1 MIRQELSTSY
11 QELSEELDQVVEN
24 SDQADERDK
33 EAVRAQG
40 SGVLPVLDSESASS
54 SIRFSKACL
63 KNVFSVLLIFIYLLL
78 MAVAVFLVYQTIMDF
93 REKLKHPVM
102 SVSYKEVDRYDAP
115 GIALYPG
122 QAQLLSCK
130 HHYEVIPP
138 LRSPGQPGDMNC
150 TTQRI
155 NYTDPFSNQTLKSA
169 LIVRGPRE
177 VKKRELVFLQFR
189 LNESS
194 EDFSAIDYLLF
205 SSFQE
210 FLHSPDRVGFMQA
223 CESAYSSWKFS
234 GGFRTWVKMSLV
246 ETKEE
251 DGREAVEFR
260 QETSVVNYIDQRPAT
275 EKRAQLF
282 FVVFEWKD
290 PFIQKVQDIITANPW
305 NTIALLCG
313 AFLALFKAA
322 EFAKLSVKW
331 MIKIRKRYL
340 KKRGHATNHIS

>member
-24 SDQADERDK
+24 SERAEEQEK
-33 EAVRAQG
+33 EAVRVQG
-40 SGVLPVLDSESASS
+40 SGILPALDSESASS

-78 MAVAVFLVYQTIMDF
+78 MAVAVFLVYQTITDF

-102 SVSYKEVDRYDAP
+102 SVSYKEVDLYDAP

-138 LRSPGQPGDMNC
+138 LRSPGRPGDVNC

-155 NYTDPFSNQTLKSA
+155 NYTDPFSNQTL
-169 LIVRGPRE
+169 
-177 VKKRELVFLQFR
+177 
-189 LNESS
+189 
-194 EDFSAIDYLLF
+194 
-205 SSFQE
+205 
-210 FLHSPDRVGFMQA
+210 
-223 CESAYSSWKFS
+223 
-234 GGFRTWVKMSLV
+234 
-246 ETKEE
+246 
-251 DGREAVEFR
+251 
-260 QETSVVNYIDQRPAT
+260 TSVVNYIDQRPAA
-275 EKRAQLF
+275 EKSAQLF

-290 PFIQKVQDIITANPW
+290 PFIQKVQDDGDLRKPNRMSAVESPAFRRAPPVAVKGPIPDSQCLSKETGIITANPW

-340 KKRGHATNHIS
+340 KKRGQATNHIS